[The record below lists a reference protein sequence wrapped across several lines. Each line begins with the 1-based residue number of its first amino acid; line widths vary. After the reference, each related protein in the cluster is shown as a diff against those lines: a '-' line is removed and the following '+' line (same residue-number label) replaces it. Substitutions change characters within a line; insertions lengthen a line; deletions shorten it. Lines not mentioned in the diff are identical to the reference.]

1 VDDERFVP
9 FAVLLRAG
17 GAAMQAAVA
26 PPVAPAV
33 PALEEMAPGD
43 GAGTL
48 AGDLALLRAAA
59 QEAFERASARLLRG
73 LADEILGRE
82 LALAPCDTGALVRRF
97 VAGLAACEPLALVL
111 SAADA
116 GRVCSSLPI
125 RVEPNLRAGD
135 AIVEVRDGAFES
147 QLAFRLESLVA
158 AALREAA

>member
-1 VDDERFVP
+1 
-9 FAVLLRAG
+9 
-17 GAAMQAAVA
+17 
-26 PPVAPAV
+26 
-33 PALEEMAPGD
+33 
-43 GAGTL
+43 
-48 AGDLALLRAAA
+48 
-59 QEAFERASARLLRG
+59 
-73 LADEILGRE
+73 
-82 LALAPCDTGALVRRF
+82 
-97 VAGLAACEPLALVL
+97 VL